1 MKRLISLLIVL
12 IMLLS
17 FTVANAYEFETT
29 LDAAHVNE
37 TKINLTNLDLDGT
50 LQPGMYEGKTI
61 RVATTTGDY
70 VDSMNEFAEVFKDLT
85 GGTVE
90 IISIA
95 DDFYPKVEL
104 GLAQGHTYDIV
115 IMPPAYI
122 HSFAAAGYIADLS
135 PLIEQYAAPD
145 FDQPDFIPGLWNVY
159 SEYNNQK
166 VAFPY
171 KADVEFFFYRKDLF
185 EDPAVQQQYR
195 DWSNG
200 EELAV
205 PKTIDEMVKVASF
218 FTKSINPDSP
228 IEYGFCS
235 QMGDC
240 TRFSWFNI
248 LCSMGGKEV
257 NEDYS
262 LGFKDGTGVK
272 ALDVMCE
279 LAKCAPADWL
289 TFDWDLANSF
299 YAQGNAAMMWQW
311 PGLASVCNQEGSPTA
326 GKVGYDIIPG
336 SYPILGGWALG
347 IASDSAELEMAFK
360 FCEMVTSKDGEIM
373 KIKYTFDPCRTSN
386 YSREGVE
393 DLYEFYPVLLESLAH
408 AKQLANTDV
417 PYVAT
422 EVADVEERYLHDAI
436 AGDITTEEA
445 VDLMVTEIEQ
455 IINDMLEDQ

>member
-1 MKRLISLLIVL
+1 
-12 IMLLS
+12 
-17 FTVANAYEFETT
+17 
-29 LDAAHVNE
+29 
-37 TKINLTNLDLDGT
+37 
-50 LQPGMYEGKTI
+50 
-61 RVATTTGDY
+61 
-70 VDSMNEFAEVFKDLT
+70 
-85 GGTVE
+85 
-90 IISIA
+90 
-95 DDFYPKVEL
+95 
-104 GLAQGHTYDIV
+104 
-115 IMPPAYI
+115 
-122 HSFAAAGYIADLS
+122 
-135 PLIEQYAAPD
+135 
-145 FDQPDFIPGLWNVY
+145 
-159 SEYNNQK
+159 
-166 VAFPY
+166 
-171 KADVEFFFYRKDLF
+171 
-185 EDPAVQQQYR
+185 
-195 DWSNG
+195 
-200 EELAV
+200 
-205 PKTIDEMVKVASF
+205 
-218 FTKSINPDSP
+218 
-228 IEYGFCS
+228 
-235 QMGDC
+235 
-240 TRFSWFNI
+240 
-248 LCSMGGKEV
+248 
-257 NEDYS
+257 
-262 LGFKDGTGVK
+262 
-272 ALDVMCE
+272 MCE

-336 SYPILGGWALG
+336 SSPILGGWALG